1 MQSSVYA
8 PILKRKHS
16 TVHYFTNGT
25 VYILG
30 GIELGAMTNNHSLIA
45 LRLDKKDFSLYS
57 YAPSAAESPKFD
69 YPTMVGHTS
78 HVVNDAIISVL
89 GLPLLQDQ
97 AASPLPLVSLPPS
110 SPPFLNITELPNP
123 RYLHTSVVLNETL
136 HVIGGKDTAT
146 HKQVD
151 DVMWSYSFA
160 SQSWTHQQRAAANR
174 HRSMSG
180 HVTIVYNQWLIS
192 CFGEN
197 TNSQLISQC
206 TWIDTVSF
214 NVTQQQIPPQIEV
227 WPNARKYASIIS
239 LSSSNTHVLFGGQN
253 NTDILDDMWFLDI
266 NAPFSMKWTKINTL
280 TNYRRSAHAGALMD
294 ENVILYYGGQ
304 DSPSSLAADPI
315 YFNITNKEWIHAKNQ
330 KSNPQTNLGVDLDS
344 NSNGQNEGKGISG
357 GTIAGILTGVACIL
371 GLGIAYFVW
380 RRRNQRRRQDL
391 NQSRAARFS
400 QSPPS
405 QQHYP
410 EKAVSTSS
418 AIRYSSSIMDDD
430 NEKAGSHNKLPGAG
444 LKEGGT
450 NFISLPELALYNSS
464 NRISTISLG
473 TEFNFSAEEY
483 RRQSHH
489 STASSAAAAA
499 STSSSSGL
507 QHTIPKLEFNHD
519 SIIAKNETSDS
530 NKYELQPQQL
540 QMESLTEGKPVSYK
554 RRGSTGF
561 NRLTLNLF
569 GNSNSTLADPQ
580 QPQGP
585 KKNRTSSLF
594 QLRSSRLLQPN
605 TPTTPNMT
613 DNRYPHLQSR
623 VSLSA
628 KSVSSV
634 QWVGFND
641 TMDGWR
647 DSTGSSLHLAVTNAQ
662 RSSMYHSDSS
672 AQSTPKSPMFPQYL
686 KDSAIQHQMFGQ
698 ESSTGSS
705 PEMPST
711 ATTDRKN
718 QIV

>member
-1 MQSSVYA
+1 MQSSVHA
-8 PILKRKHS
+8 PILQRKHS
-16 TVHYFTNGT
+16 TAHYFTNGT

-45 LRLDKKDFSLYS
+45 LRLDKKDLSLHS
-57 YAPSAAESPKFD
+57 YAPSPNFN
-69 YPTMVGHTS
+69 YPTMAGHTS
-78 HVVNDAIISVL
+78 HVVDDAIISVL

-97 AASPLPLVSLPPS
+97 AAASLSPLVSLPPS
-110 SPPFLNITELPNP
+110 ASPPSLKTTHLPNS
-123 RYLHTSVVLNETL
+123 RYLHTSVLLDQTL
-136 HVIGGKDTAT
+136 HVIGGKDTKT
-146 HKQVD
+146 HKQVS

-160 SQSWTHQQRAAANR
+160 SRSWTRQQRAVASR
-174 HRSMSG
+174 HSSMSG
-180 HVTIVYNQWLIS
+180 HITIVYH
-192 CFGEN
+192 
-197 TNSQLISQC
+197 QC
-206 TWIDTVSF
+206 F
-214 NVTQQQIPPQIEV
+214 NVTQQQLPPQIEE
-227 WPNARKYASIIS
+227 WPTARKYASMIS
-239 LSSSNTHVLFGGQN
+239 LPSSNTHVLFGGEN
-253 NTDILDDMWFLDI
+253 STAVLDDMWFLDI
-266 NAPFSMKWTKINTL
+266 PAPFSMKWTKISTL
-280 TNYRRSAHAGALMD
+280 TNYRRSAHASALMN

-315 YFNITNKEWIHAKNQ
+315 YFNITNKEWIHAKSQN
-330 KSNPQTNLGVDLDS
+330 SNPQTNLGVDLDS
-344 NSNGQNEGKGISG
+344 NSNGQDEGKGISG

-380 RRRNQRRRQDL
+380 RRRSQQRRQNL

-400 QSPPS
+400 QTPPS
-405 QQHYP
+405 RQQHYS
-410 EKAVSTSS
+410 EKTSNTPS
-418 AIRYSSSIMDDD
+418 DIHCSSSSIIMEED
-430 NEKAGSHNKLPGAG
+430 NEKSGSSKNKLLPGDG
-444 LKEGGT
+444 LKQGGT
-450 NFISLPELALYNSS
+450 NFISLPELALYNNS

-473 TEFNFSAEEY
+473 TEFKFSAEEY

-489 STASSAAAAA
+489 STAPSSAAAV
-499 STSSSSGL
+499 STSSSSVL
-507 QHTIPKLEFNHD
+507 QHTIPKLEFNNH
-519 SIIAKNETSDS
+519 SIIAQNETSDS

-540 QMESLTEGKPVSYK
+540 KMEPLTEGKSVSYK

-569 GNSNSTLADPQ
+569 GSSNSSSSSSNNNTSSTNPQ
-580 QPQGP
+580 QPP
-585 KKNRTSSLF
+585 NSKKNRSSSLF

-613 DNRYPHLQSR
+613 DNRYPHQQSR

-641 TMDGWR
+641 NMDGWR

-672 AQSTPKSPMFPQYL
+672 AQSTPRSPMFPQYL
-686 KDSAIQHQMFGQ
+686 KDSAIQHQMFAQ

-705 PEMPST
+705 PDTS
-711 ATTDRKN
+711 N
-718 QIV
+718 Y